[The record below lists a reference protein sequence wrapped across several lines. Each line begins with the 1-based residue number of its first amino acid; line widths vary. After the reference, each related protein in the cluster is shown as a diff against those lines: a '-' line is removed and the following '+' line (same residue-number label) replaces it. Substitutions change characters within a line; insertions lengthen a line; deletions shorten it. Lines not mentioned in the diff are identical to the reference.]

1 MSRAKIE
8 IKGKE
13 LVELL
18 NNHKKSF
25 IKIQTVEAT
34 QQGLLEMHL
43 ADLIIDLAGKTQRMS
58 HKVLQKALVEVQG
71 QLGETALKIFS
82 CWNHIVEKIRN
93 QRTGTNLTI
102 LQRGVMK
109 LWKDGEGEEKLGKD
123 GEGQHQPSEDQM
135 EPKLRLIQIIHNT
148 MMARVQ
154 ISGHGL
160 AMLPLM
166 PGKYGQAQVSWDGY
180 LINTLVANSSL
191 PAERFL
197 GSDVGPPQEMQ
208 EDHIS
213 PAGSSRYP
221 QMSSPAA
228 SSMDGLL
235 QVWQDG
241 LAEEGP
247 QQEEDE
253 NQAVADGQQEEEE
266 NLAVA
271 DAQLAEG
278 ENQAVAADAQQEDFE
293 NQAVADDYQCM
304 LATPEQRTMASYV
317 ETTQGKK
324 KITELEQ
331 KTVVNLPLQKKP
343 SAVMKRPSCMQKVI
357 KKPSAIKR
365 QASKQKQAF
374 KKSTMG
380 TSKSMHH
387 RLMWYQ
393 KGYLAIRQLKT
404 PKRQLASCKSNKNQ
418 EESFKIGMTIIKKL
432 ERGEIEIKQLKD
444 VMVKMM
450 K

>member
-18 NNHKKSF
+18 NNHKKSI
-25 IKIQTVEAT
+25 IKIETVEAT

-43 ADLIIDLAGKTQRMS
+43 VDLILDLAGKTQRMS

-71 QLGETALKIFS
+71 HPGDTALKIFS
-82 CWNHIVEKIRN
+82 CWSNIVDKIRN
-93 QRTGTNLTI
+93 QRTGTHLSF
-102 LQRGVMK
+102 LQKGVMQV
-109 LWKDGEGEEKLGKD
+109 WKDGEGEEKLGKD
-123 GEGQHQPSEDQM
+123 GQGQDQASE

-197 GSDVGPPQEMQ
+197 ESDVGPPQEIP

-241 LAEEGP
+241 LAEEEP

-253 NQAVADGQQEEEE
+253 QEEEE

-278 ENQAVAADAQQEDFE
+278 EKQAVAADAQQEGFE
-293 NQAVADDYQCM
+293 SQAVEDDYQGM

-324 KITELEQ
+324 KITEPEQ
-331 KTVVNLPLQKKP
+331 KIVVMQKKP

-365 QASKQKQAF
+365 PSSKQMQAF
-374 KKSTMG
+374 KKSTTG
-380 TSKSMHH
+380 ISKSMHH

-393 KGYLAIRQLKT
+393 KGGYLAIRQLKT
-404 PKRQLASCKSNKNQ
+404 PKMQLASCRSNKNQ
-418 EESFKIGMTIIKKL
+418 EESFKIGMTIISKL
-432 ERGEIEIKQLKD
+432 EKGEIEIKQLKD